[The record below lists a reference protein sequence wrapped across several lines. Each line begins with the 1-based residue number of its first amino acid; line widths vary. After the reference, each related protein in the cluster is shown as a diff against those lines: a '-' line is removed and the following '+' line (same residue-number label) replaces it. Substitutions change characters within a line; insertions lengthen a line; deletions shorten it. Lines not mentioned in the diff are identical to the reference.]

1 MRRLRLALGCGVAAT
16 VPRTI
21 AAWPWYVRDGTSA
34 ARAAGPAPAPVN
46 ADYVWRD
53 KRIAFWERAVGEHHR
68 GDMLSPA
75 TLSAEYLQR
84 FRERGDVGDVL
95 RALHDAWLSLRAE
108 PRGNAAA
115 EVDLASALLTL
126 HRFRDALAVTRHVES
141 YEPGDPSMKVREA
154 SLDLELGRYD
164 RAVRIIAALPHQSGA
179 EAIPAETL
187 RARYDELSGKLGE
200 ARERFA
206 RVTALADS
214 SYDEPAQSRAWFLFR
229 SGELAFEAGDND
241 GALADERRAL
251 ERFPDYS
258 EANRVLARVDCALHR
273 WQDCLD
279 AARASAAVIPYPE
292 VLGYEVDAQRALGD
306 AAGAAQTDDL
316 IRTVERIGN
325 TQRISDR
332 LLAIYYDEHHE
343 RLADAYAIAHREL
356 AARDDVL
363 TDDTLA
369 WAAACDG
376 RWSEARTRTNMALRL
391 GTQNSLLLYH
401 AGVIALHFGDRAAAK
416 RRLTAALALN
426 PSFHPFY
433 ADDARAKLATL

>member
-1 MRRLRLALGCGVAAT
+1 VHRLRLVLGCAAAAIVIVT
-16 VPRTI
+16 V
-21 AAWPWYVRDGTSA
+21 AAWPSYVRNGTA
-34 ARAAGPAPAPVN
+34 AAHAAGPVPAAVN
-46 ADYVWRD
+46 PDYVWRD

-84 FRERGDVGDVL
+84 FREHGDVGDVL
-95 RALHDAWLSLRAE
+95 RALHDAWLSLRAQ
-108 PRGNAAA
+108 PRGNATA
-115 EVDLASALLTL
+115 EVDLASAFLTL
-126 HRFRDALAVTRHVES
+126 HRFRDALAVTRHVER
-141 YEPGDPSMKVREA
+141 YQPGDPAMKVREA

-164 RAVRIIAALPHQSGA
+164 RAARIIAALPPERGTG
-179 EAIPAETL
+179 AIPGETL
-187 RARYDELSGKLGE
+187 RTRYDELTGRLTR

-206 RVTALADS
+206 RVAALEDS
-214 SYDEPAQSRAWFLFR
+214 LYDEPAQQRAWFLFR

-241 GALADERRAL
+241 GALADEHTAL
-251 ERFPDYS
+251 ERFPNYS
-258 EANRVLARVDCALHR
+258 EANRMLARIDCALHR

-279 AARASAAVIPYPE
+279 EARASAAVIPYPE

-325 TQRISDR
+325 AQRIADR
-332 LLAIYYDEHHE
+332 LLAIYYDEHGE
-343 RLADAYAIAHREL
+343 RLADAYAIARREL
-356 AARDDVL
+356 AVRDDVF

-369 WAAACDG
+369 WAAALDG
-376 RWSEARTRTNMALRL
+376 RWDEARTRSNAALRL

-401 AGVIALHFGDRAAAK
+401 AGVIALHFGDRATAK

-433 ADDARAKLATL
+433 AGDARTKLAAL